1 STTVGASSS
10 ASIAR
15 VPMERFESS
24 LTRSCSAKGDRPY
37 FKETIKLAE
46 NEIYVSPIDL
56 NQENGAV
63 EIPDVPTLRVATPIF
78 APHRSACSRCCS
90 PQLWRCSS
98 RRPINHSRAGSRCS
112 RAKSTSTR

>member
-1 STTVGASSS
+1 LVGELGSKPAYSQFRL
-10 ASIAR
+10 IGIDDGGRELVR
-15 VPMERFESS
+15 VD
-24 LTRSCSAKGDRPY
+24 RSGPNGAVRVIPDAELQRKGDRPY
-37 FKETIKLAE
+37 FRETIKLAE

-78 APHRSACSRCCS
+78 APHRSAGSRCCS

-98 RRPINHSRAGSRCS
+98 RGR
-112 RAKSTSTR
+112 